1 MTRAAR
7 NGCVC
12 ADSNGTK
19 CDVAAW
25 NWEGFAA
32 WTQRQLWCPEL
43 TFGPVVP
50 TFLNTGWAWYPSGP
64 AGLHFRGCKY
74 LNCGSLFQI
83 YPGFNCFF
91 FFLQATN
98 KGNKMHKKHQNR
110 TLCMKASPENTKAF
124 SSKGEHCKSLVR
136 KSCVVSEDTSSLLFV
151 VFHVCMSNH
160 WNNIELR
167 KWAPHSKV

>member
-32 WTQRQLWCPEL
+32 WTQQELWCPEL
-43 TFGPVVP
+43 TFGPVPP

-91 FFLQATN
+91 SFYKPLTRTIKHTRNIRNECCTWRPHQKTEKPLHW
-98 KGNKMHKKHQNR
+98 KGNTVKVWSE
-110 TLCMKASPENTKAF
+110 KAARFQKTHLAYYSWCF
-124 SSKGEHCKSLVR
+124 
-136 KSCVVSEDTSSLLFV
+136 
-151 VFHVCMSNH
+151 MSACPTE
-160 WNNIELR
+160 II
-167 KWAPHSKV
+167 